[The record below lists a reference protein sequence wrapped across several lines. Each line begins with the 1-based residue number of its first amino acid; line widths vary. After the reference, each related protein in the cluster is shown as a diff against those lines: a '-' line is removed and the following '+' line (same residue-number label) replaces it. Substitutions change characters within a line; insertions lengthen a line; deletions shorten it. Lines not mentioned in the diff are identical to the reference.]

1 VKRRV
6 ALLFAAAVLLLV
18 AASLLVARTAW
29 VGDALCRGL
38 AERIRAETGQPFHAE
53 SCRVAPLRLAV
64 EARGL
69 RVGPPEAP
77 LFQAEAVWLRLAPL
91 QALPLIGITEDAPRN
106 QPGNLDNPQPAAIG
120 QLEREGLAFIVETGL
135 VQIGVQESTRNV
147 GYAPNA
153 AVGGGAVHMHIK
165 YIHED

>member
-77 LFQAEAVWLRLAPL
+77 LFQAEVVRLRLAPL
-91 QALPLIGITEDAPRN
+91 QALEGTLEVAEMEVVRPRIVARIRVAHPRRDGALHPGRAVVRRLQQLRREQPVRDAVR
-106 QPGNLDNPQPAAIG
+106 
-120 QLEREGLAFIVETGL
+120 LAG
-135 VQIGVQESTRNV
+135 TRCRRV
-147 GYAPNA
+147 GHHRPP
-153 AVGGGAVHMHIK
+153 
-165 YIHED
+165 